1 MHSFSSGYSTLS
13 DLFYQ
18 FLGEYK
24 ENEEMNKNSKS
35 FVLFFLLT
43 SGKNTSQFQIT
54 EKIILQVK
62 TKCSLFFLQETYTG
76 GSNLFSALHSQ
87 IKIHL
92 IWNSYLPAVMVT

>member
-1 MHSFSSGYSTLS
+1 M
-13 DLFYQ
+13 
-18 FLGEYK
+18 K
-24 ENEEMNKNSKS
+24 ERTKTQSLLY
-35 FVLFFLLT
+35 FFFLLT

-62 TKCSLFFLQETYTG
+62 TKRSLFFLQETYTG

-92 IWNSYLPAVMVT
+92 I